1 MMRGMYMLFNPQAPK
16 RATNLSVNSDL
27 LRQARELDINLSAVF
42 EETLT
47 TLVIARQQQAW
58 LKQNKLAIEVYNQQV
73 EFNGV
78 FGDSLRAF

>member
-1 MMRGMYMLFNPQAPK
+1 MYMLFNPQAPK